1 MAEKHSQHEQN
12 EQLGGMAGL
21 GAGVLAGAT
30 AGTAV
35 MPVIG
40 TFTGAMLGGLVGSEL
55 GKTFGGAVLDVFQHT
70 STLFEIPPYPTD
82 PPAASAGSGD
92 DVLAQLERLGQLK
105 AQGVI
110 SEEEFKAAKARLLGL

>member
-21 GAGVLAGAT
+21 GAGVLAGAA

-40 TFTGAMLGGLVGSEL
+40 TFTGAMLGGLVGSEV
-55 GKTFGGAVLDVFQHT
+55 GKTFGGVILDVFQNNPTPFDMPSQSHA
-70 STLFEIPPYPTD
+70 PPPN
-82 PPAASAGSGD
+82 ASSE
-92 DVLAQLERLGQLK
+92 DVLSQLERLGQLK